1 MDVEFMSKKNS
12 LGPLLIV
19 SGVLLTIAATILL
32 VILPNLLKPPTTM
45 WIGDGVF
52 RTRIAQNDGA
62 RASGLS
68 GVTKL
73 ESDQALLM
81 IYPNEAKWGIWMK
94 DMHIPI
100 DIVWL
105 DKNKKIVHI
114 VKNVSPDNSTSKI
127 FEPNTIA
134 KYVVEL
140 PAGTVDSKAIIT
152 NQLARFAADSEDV
165 Q

>member
-1 MDVEFMSKKNS
+1 
-12 LGPLLIV
+12 
-19 SGVLLTIAATILL
+19 
-32 VILPNLLKPPTTM
+32 
-45 WIGDGVF
+45 
-52 RTRIAQNDGA
+52 
-62 RASGLS
+62 
-68 GVTKL
+68 
-73 ESDQALLM
+73 M